1 MSEKL
6 AIHGGPKAVTLPKIG
21 WPQFDENT
29 IKAVEAV
36 LRSGKVNYW
45 TGHKGQEFE
54 QKFAEWQGSKYAVSV
69 ATGTAALH
77 VSLAALG
84 IGPGDEV
91 IVPSYTFIAT
101 SFSVLQAGAIPR
113 FADVNL
119 DDHCISVESAE
130 KLVTSRTK
138 AIMPVHLY
146 GQVCEMDKINAFAK
160 KHNLYVIEDN
170 AEAFGGSYKGKK
182 TGTLGTI
189 AGCSFCQSKTFTT
202 GGEGGMITTDDEN
215 LYWLAKS
222 FKDHGYDVRE
232 RLNLLEMEQKLNYVH
247 NMVGFNFRMTEM
259 QAAMGICELERFDT
273 WNMPRRKKNAH
284 IIMDKVADLK
294 QILYHPIDTK
304 ERENGWFVMAFT
316 LDIENMNCNIKEF
329 VDAVV
334 AEGAPVWKVFWP
346 QCHQELAYKNRNGFG
361 KVGFP
366 FNSKEYTD
374 PKSLE
379 FDKVEVPNAK
389 WHEEHT
395 FTCFA
400 YPTYTPENC
409 EQIGDALRK
418 VILHFAK

>member
-1 MSEKL
+1 
-6 AIHGGPKAVTLPKIG
+6 
-21 WPQFDENT
+21 
-29 IKAVEAV
+29 
-36 LRSGKVNYW
+36 
-45 TGHKGQEFE
+45 
-54 QKFAEWQGSKYAVSV
+54 
-69 ATGTAALH
+69 
-77 VSLAALG
+77 
-84 IGPGDEV
+84 
-91 IVPSYTFIAT
+91 
-101 SFSVLQAGAIPR
+101 
-113 FADVNL
+113 
-119 DDHCISVESAE
+119 
-130 KLVTSRTK
+130 
-138 AIMPVHLY
+138 
-146 GQVCEMDKINAFAK
+146 
-160 KHNLYVIEDN
+160 
-170 AEAFGGSYKGKK
+170 
-182 TGTLGTI
+182 
-189 AGCSFCQSKTFTT
+189 
-202 GGEGGMITTDDEN
+202 
-215 LYWLAKS
+215 
-222 FKDHGYDVRE
+222 
-232 RLNLLEMEQKLNYVH
+232 
-247 NMVGFNFRMTEM
+247 MTEM

-346 QCHQELAYKNRNGFG
+346 QCHQELAYTNRNGFG
-361 KVGFP
+361 KAGFP

-409 EQIGDALRK
+409 DQIGDALRK